1 MRQKAGLCLLGDNAE
16 MQSKTSFRAS
26 SDYISSLFHIVWGLF
41 QATNWILI
49 FESMAVGFLIIF
61 RIKREDENTFIFSL

>member
-16 MQSKTSFRAS
+16 MQS

-41 QATNWILI
+41 QATNWILT
-49 FESMAVGFLIIF
+49 FESMAVGFLIIL
-61 RIKREDENTFIFSL
+61 RIKREDEKTFIFSL